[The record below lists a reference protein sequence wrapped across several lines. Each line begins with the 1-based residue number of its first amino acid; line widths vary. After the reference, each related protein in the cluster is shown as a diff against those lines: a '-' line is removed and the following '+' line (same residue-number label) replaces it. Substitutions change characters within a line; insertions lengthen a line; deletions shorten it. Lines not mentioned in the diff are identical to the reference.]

1 MLDRVPFRSTRRVVA
16 HRNGDAVGSGN
27 GLVETVFPKARPVAI
42 AAPGVTE
49 QQDFL
54 HAGIGGPAA
63 FRDPSVQAVHGEFRG
78 VGGSADHDRSAIPNR
93 LTESIG

>member
-1 MLDRVPFRSTRRVVA
+1 MA